1 MDAFYAS
8 VEQRDH
14 PELRGR
20 PIAVGRGEGRGVVAT
35 ASYEARRYGVHSAMP
50 SYRAKELCPNLIF
63 IHPNMQRYKEVS
75 GAIQA
80 IFRRYTPLV
89 QPISIDEA
97 FLDITESPIPFA
109 SGTEAALRIKREIR
123 EELSLVASIG
133 VSFNKFLAKIASDW
147 KKPEFETYLM
157 DRQHS
162 CKNKCVFCFID
173 QLPIESFWGIGPAT
187 AKKMHGLGISTGEEL
202 RRQPLSE
209 LVRLFGSAG
218 EIYYSFARGIDP
230 RPVNPNRDR
239 KSVGAET
246 TLEWNAGSAEDVLR
260 ELLPVEMSLMRRLAR
275 NRFLG
280 DTLTL
285 KLKFADFRQ
294 ITRSKMAGHPIQDP
308 REVRRL
314 SEELLSDVT
323 IPASGVRL
331 VGLSVSRSE
340 GVRGTPSQPELFSE

>member
-147 KKPEFETYLM
+147 KKPDGLFEVKPEDAL
-157 DRQHS
+157 R
-162 CKNKCVFCFID
+162 FID

-218 EIYYSFARGIDP
+218 EIYYSFAR
-230 RPVNPNRDR
+230 
-239 KSVGAET
+239 
-246 TLEWNAGSAEDVLR
+246 
-260 ELLPVEMSLMRRLAR
+260 
-275 NRFLG
+275 
-280 DTLTL
+280 
-285 KLKFADFRQ
+285 
-294 ITRSKMAGHPIQDP
+294 
-308 REVRRL
+308 
-314 SEELLSDVT
+314 
-323 IPASGVRL
+323 
-331 VGLSVSRSE
+331 
-340 GVRGTPSQPELFSE
+340 

>member
-147 KKPEFETYLM
+147 KKPDGLFEVKPEDAL
-157 DRQHS
+157 R
-162 CKNKCVFCFID
+162 FID

-340 GVRGTPSQPELFSE
+340 GVLGTPSQPELFSE

>member
-97 FLDITESPIPFA
+97 FLDITA
-109 SGTEAALRIKREIR
+109 SAG
-123 EELSLVASIG
+123 VAP
-133 VSFNKFLAKIASDW
+133 NKFLAKIASDW
-147 KKPEFETYLM
+147 KKPDGLFEVKPEDAL
-157 DRQHS
+157 R
-162 CKNKCVFCFID
+162 FID